1 MLFFAIKAA
10 VSGLIVALVAEIARR
25 SPAFSALVA
34 ALPLI
39 SVMAI
44 IWLWWDTGDNARI
57 ASQLETTFWYVLP
70 SLPMFLVVPALLRGG
85 VGFWPA
91 LGAGC
96 VMTFV
101 LFVITAWVLARF
113 GIEM

>member
-1 MLFFAIKAA
+1 MLYFIVKAA
-10 VSGLIVALVAEIARR
+10 VSGLIVAVVAEVARR

-39 SVMAI
+39 SIMAVV
-44 IWLWWDTGDNARI
+44 WLWWDTGDNARI
-57 ASQLETTFWYVLP
+57 ASQLQTTFWYVLP

-96 VMTFV
+96 AMTIL
-101 LFVITAWVLARF
+101 LFLITAWMLARF
-113 GIEM
+113 GVDM